1 MSSAEPNYSKFGT
14 YVLLDRI
21 SVGGMAEVFRAR
33 QMGVEGFSKMVAIKR
48 ILPNI
53 AQDEEFIEMFVD
65 EAKLTVQMEH
75 GNVVKIFDLGKVDES
90 YYIAME
96 YISGVDL
103 RTVWDRAR
111 KRQRLLP
118 IAMSCFI
125 MQKVCEGLDYA
136 HRKKSEDGTEFNL
149 VHRDVSPQN
158 VLVSYEGEVKVVDF
172 GIAKASH
179 KVGKTQ
185 AGVLKGKFG
194 YMSPEQVRGHE
205 LDNRSDIFACGVLL
219 WELLVGD
226 RLFLGE
232 SDFSTLEKVRKVEL
246 VPPTQLNK
254 RLSPQVERIV
264 MKALAK
270 ERGDR
275 YRWASEMAE
284 DLQRYLFASNQPF
297 ARTDLQ
303 RYMKQHFA
311 EEVEA
316 EQTRMDRY
324 RQLDMTKYFAPK
336 DTKPKSAEIPVIPL
350 QLPPQ
355 TFPAPSA
362 VQLSPRGP
370 DPTYPTMA
378 TAPAGPHP
386 LPGWVKATIGG
397 LAGLFVL
404 SAGISVYVFLRTQKP
419 DPGKISLEVAPE
431 DAELKLDGKV
441 VSMKSPFMVEL
452 PPGVYEFSAS
462 REGYSPAR
470 KTVTI
475 QEGVSL
481 VESISLERRIAN
493 ASLLV
498 RSKPEGLEIW
508 IDGKRTGDRSP
519 STLTGLFPG
528 KHHVELQADGDT
540 LHGSEI
546 DLVANAI
553 GTVDVDLSSL
563 PPILE
568 VMSSPLG
575 AAVLVGQDLV
585 GATPLKLQTLLGPTV
600 KVTVSAEKCS
610 PEVRDVTLTPGKR
623 QKIDVQLQCPPGT
636 VVTAAPLPNGKLNVS
651 APSIAEV
658 MLDGQKI
665 GSTPIL
671 GHAVAVGEH
680 EVSVAPSGKQ
690 PYVVR
695 VLVTK
700 DKLTSVEAKL

>member
-1 MSSAEPNYSKFGT
+1 MSIAPEPTYSRFGT

-75 GNVVKIFDLGKVDES
+75 GNVVKIFDLGKVDTS

-136 HRKKSEDGTEFNL
+136 HRKKGEDGTEYNL

-270 ERGDR
+270 SREDR

-311 EEVEA
+311 EELDA
-316 EQTRMDRY
+316 EQQRLDRY
-324 RQLDMTKYFAPK
+324 RQLDLTKYFSPK
-336 DTKPKSAEIPVIPL
+336 PEQKSKSSEFPAPVIPFPSPPIAPV
-350 QLPPQ
+350 LPLTSDTQ
-355 TFPAPSA
+355 NAHQGPAAHSGA
-362 VQLSPRGP
+362 L
-370 DPTYPTMA
+370 PT
-378 TAPAGPHP
+378 
-386 LPGWVKATIGG
+386 WVKATIGG
-397 LAGLFVL
+397 LAGLFVVT
-404 SAGISVYVFLRTQKP
+404 AGVGLFVFLKTRDP
-419 DPGKISLEVAPE
+419 DPGTLNLDVVPE
-431 DAELKLDGKV
+431 TAEIRVDGKV
-441 VSMKSPFMVEL
+441 VSNKAPYQASL
-452 PPGVYEFSAS
+452 PPGTYEISAS
-462 REGYSPAR
+462 SEGYAPMKKSI
-470 KTVTI
+470 TI
-475 QEGVSL
+475 AEGVSL
-481 VESISLERRIAN
+481 VESFALERRLAN
-493 ASLLV
+493 ASMLV
-498 RSKPEGLEIW
+498 RSRPEGLEIW
-508 IDGKRTGDRSP
+508 LDGKRTGDRTP
-519 STLTGLFPG
+519 ATLLGLLPG
-528 KHHVELQADGDT
+528 KHQVELQDEGDV
-540 LHGSEI
+540 LHRGEI
-546 DLVANAI
+546 DLVSNVV
-553 GTVDVDLSSL
+553 GTVDVDVTSL
-563 PPILE
+563 PPTLE
-568 VMSSPLG
+568 IMSSPLG
-575 AAVLVGQDLV
+575 ATVSVDGSIVGL
-585 GATPLKLQTLLGPTV
+585 TPMRLQMLAAGRV
-600 KVTVSAEKCS
+600 KVRVEGEGCGAAEK
-610 PEVRDVTLTPGKR
+610 EVELSAGRR
-623 QKIDVQLQCPPGT
+623 QKVDLELTCPPGT
-636 VVTAAPLPNGKLNVS
+636 KITPGPLPTGKLSVS
-651 APSIAEV
+651 APVIADV
-658 MLDGQKI
+658 FVDGQKI
-665 GSTPIL
+665 GATPLL
-671 GHAVAVGEH
+671 GNVVPVGEH
-680 EVSVAPSGKQ
+680 EIRIVPIQ
-690 PYVVR
+690 PGRNSQTLR
-695 VLVTK
+695 VLIAK
-700 DKLTSVEAKL
+700 DKPVQIEAKL